1 MFIYFIIISVFI
13 YWLLYTSVCMETKT
27 ILRRESMKKQM
38 KNLFTLCLALVMVI
52 LAAPATDAGAASA
65 KAKAYSAYK
74 KVLKDGFEMS
84 TGGEGTTHETAKYFT
99 LIDITGDGLEELVVD
114 TVKGTK
120 KTSYVIFTYDSKNG
134 IQNIFED
141 YVIETYYV
149 NAKKN
154 SVCTHY
160 SWKKDNYY
168 SVYAYNKKKGYFES
182 NSKTLK
188 KLPKG
193 YTALKTEYKN
203 TSANRNKI
211 LK

>member
-1 MFIYFIIISVFI
+1 
-13 YWLLYTSVCMETKT
+13 
-27 ILRRESMKKQM
+27 MKKQM
-38 KNLFTLCLALVMVI
+38 KTLFTLCLALVMVI
-52 LAAPATDAGAASA
+52 LAVPATNAGAAST

-74 KVLKDGFEMS
+74 KILKDGFEMG

-141 YVIETYYV
+141 YVIKTYYV

-154 SVCTHY
+154 SVSTHY

-168 SVYAYNKKKGYFES
+168 SVYTYNKKKGYFES
-182 NSKTLK
+182 NNKTLK

-203 TSANRNKI
+203 TSANRNKV